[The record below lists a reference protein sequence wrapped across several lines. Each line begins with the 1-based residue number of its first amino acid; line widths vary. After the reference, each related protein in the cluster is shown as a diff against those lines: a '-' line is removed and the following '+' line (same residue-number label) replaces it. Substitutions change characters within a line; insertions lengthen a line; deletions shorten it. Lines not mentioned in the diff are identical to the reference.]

1 MFKMSFRRI
10 LYFDWSSPFS
20 SYIRYP
26 TPPSTDFFYIDI
38 IESKNSSFIIYGD
51 YSNKSLKLKFKKF
64 SNLKDMRRTT
74 IGMVE
79 EKCEEYNVDFN
90 SLEVDERDVFV
101 VFTPEEFK
109 QNYLLK
115 SWYYN
120 NGIISNYV
128 SDGFRNRRDF
138 RGTTSNYSDVISY
151 LDTVTIPSRNRIEIK
166 PLSDLTSSIFDGL
179 SDTDKSYLN
188 ELLKEADTEFNLTDN
203 FGDNLTDNVT
213 DIAKIYLQNPLFGR
227 F

>member
-10 LYFDWSSPFS
+10 FRFDWSSS
-20 SYIRYP
+20 LGTCIRHP
-26 TPPSTDFFYIDI
+26 TFLPTDFHIDI
-38 IESKNSSFIIYGD
+38 IETQNSSFIIYGN
-51 YSNKSLKLKFKKF
+51 YSNGSLKLKLKKF
-64 SNLKDMRRTT
+64 SNSKDLHRTT
-74 IGMVE
+74 IRMVK
-79 EKCEEYNVDFN
+79 EKCEEYNVDFEF
-90 SLEVDERDVFV
+90 LDVDERDVFV

-151 LDTVTIPSRNRIEIK
+151 LDTVPIPSRNRIEIK
-166 PLSDLTSSIFDGL
+166 PLSDLTPSIFDGL

-203 FGDNLTDNVT
+203 FGGNLTDNAA
-213 DIAKIYLQNPLFGR
+213 DIAKIYLQNPMFGR